1 MVYTIPLPS
10 TCIDRAVSITSN
22 ACFVLRF
29 WKSIIVN
36 FILIH
41 QSSIYILSI
50 SCINRSMMSIGFI
63 HNLPSS
69 SLYSLSSN
77 TFSSDTSVLTL
88 THPLNTV
95 QIMVFKF
102 LILYENM
109 YLLYSI
115 DYCEL
120 SSGDIYPDGSI
131 TLVFLDTF
139 HK

>member
-77 TFSSDTSVLTL
+77 TFSSDNSVLTL
-88 THPLNTV
+88 THPLTQCKSWSSNSSYFMKTC
-95 QIMVFKF
+95 ICS
-102 LILYENM
+102 ILLTIVNSLLVIFIPM
-109 YLLYSI
+109 GPSLLY
-115 DYCEL
+115 
-120 SSGDIYPDGSI
+120 
-131 TLVFLDTF
+131 F
-139 HK
+139 